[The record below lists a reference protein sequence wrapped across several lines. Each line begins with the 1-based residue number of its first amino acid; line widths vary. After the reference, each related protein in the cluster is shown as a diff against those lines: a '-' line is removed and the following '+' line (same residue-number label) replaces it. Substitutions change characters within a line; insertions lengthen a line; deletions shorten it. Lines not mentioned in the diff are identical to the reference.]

1 MIIISDQT
9 LQDWSLIVSQVLQ
22 DFLIKNEQ
30 LLKEDIQE
38 LMGWNKETM
47 KAKMARRETPKFRK
61 VKNLVLF
68 SYEDTAE
75 WLLKDAP
82 IAPSDAKLRSAADL
96 LGLK

>member
-1 MIIISDQT
+1 M
-9 LQDWSLIVSQVLQ
+9 SQVLQ

-61 VKNLVLF
+61 INNLVLF
-68 SYEDTAE
+68 SYQDTAD
-75 WLLKDAP
+75 WLLKRSPMPNNDG
-82 IAPSDAKLRSAADL
+82 KLRSAADL
-96 LGLK
+96 LGLNVTN